1 MEDRLTKLEILYS
14 EQSKMLEDLSAE
26 LYQQQKEVRLL
37 TRRLE
42 LAEEK
47 LAAFEEPSSIR
58 GSERPPHY

>member
-14 EQSKMLEDLSAE
+14 EQSRMLEDLSAE

-47 LAAFEEPSSIR
+47 LAALEEPNGIR